1 MTPEQMLLLAVK
13 NALRVE
19 LGHLEDLIKEGFSVD
34 SLPIMCAKQ
43 NITMYRRA
51 IITYNEKGE

>member
-19 LGHLEDLIKEGFSVD
+19 LGHLEDLIKEGFKEG
-34 SLPIMCAKQ
+34 SLPVMAAWQ

-51 IITYNEKGE
+51 IKTYNEKGK